1 MKPTSDEAR
10 QVFRQFAWH
19 LAGKLVQPRPAGRG
33 AARRPGKAAR
43 R

>member
-19 LAGKLVQPRPAGRG
+19 LAGKLVQPRPAGSG
-33 AARRPGKAAR
+33 PARRPGKAAR